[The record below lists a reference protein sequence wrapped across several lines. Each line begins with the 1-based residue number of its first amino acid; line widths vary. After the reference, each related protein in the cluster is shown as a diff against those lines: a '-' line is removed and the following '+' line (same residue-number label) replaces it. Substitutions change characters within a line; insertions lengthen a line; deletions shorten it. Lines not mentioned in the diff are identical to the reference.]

1 MTTIRAGRM
10 LLWATVLLTL
20 GTGIARAQAPLSR
33 DQIAQFLLKAKIT
46 AHHGIPKGVTSPT
59 RLTLSDGTTT
69 HDAVFS
75 AVDLHEPIYHY
86 ANGKIELNF
95 VDSYKYTIAAYQLAQ
110 LLNLEEMMPVTVSRE
125 WDHQNGALSWWLDDE
140 KFDEGQRLKLK
151 AEAPDREEWNREMY
165 RMRVFSQ
172 LVADTDRNVG
182 NVIITNDWKLWMIDF
197 TRAFRRTKDLL
208 APGDIERCDRA
219 LLERMRALT
228 RDQIAAKTKGFIGGA
243 EIDALLSR
251 RDKIVELVNKLVAE
265 KGEAQVL
272 Y

>member
-1 MTTIRAGRM
+1 M
-10 LLWATVLLTL
+10 LPWATVLVALSAST
-20 GTGIARAQAPLSR
+20 AVAQAPLSR
-33 DQIAQFLLKAKIT
+33 EQMTQFLLKAKIT

-69 HDAVFS
+69 HDAAFS
-75 AVDLHEPIYHY
+75 AVDQHEPIYHY
-86 ANGKIELNF
+86 ASGKVELNF
-95 VDSYKYTIAAYQLAQ
+95 VDSYKYTVAAYQLAE
-110 LLNLEEMMPVTVSRE
+110 LLGLEEMMPVTVQRE
-125 WDHQNGALSWWLDDE
+125 WDHQKGSLSWWLDDV

-151 AEAPDREEWNREMY
+151 EEAPDHEAWNRQMY
-165 RMRVFSQ
+165 RMRVFTQ

-197 TRAFRRTKDLL
+197 TRGFRRTKDLL

-243 EIDALLSR
+243 EIDALLGR
-251 RDKIVELVNKLVAE
+251 RDKIVELVARLVAE

>member
-1 MTTIRAGRM
+1 MTTIHARRM
-10 LLWATVLLTL
+10 LPWTALLVALSAST
-20 GTGIARAQAPLSR
+20 AMAQATLSR
-33 DQIAQFLLKAKIT
+33 EQMTQFLLKAKIT
-46 AHHGIPKGVTSPT
+46 GHHGIPTGITSPT
-59 RLTLSDGTTT
+59 RLTLTDGTTT
-69 HDAVFS
+69 HDAAFS
-75 AVDLHEPIYHY
+75 AVDQHESVYHF

-95 VDSYKYTIAAYQLAQ
+95 VDSYKYTVAAYQLAE
-110 LLNLEEMMPVTVSRE
+110 LLGIEDMMPVTVQRE
-125 WDHQNGALSWWLDDE
+125 WEHEKGSLSWYLDDV

-151 AEAPDREEWNREMY
+151 EEAPDHEKWNQQMY
-165 RMRVFSQ
+165 RMRVFTQ

-219 LLERMRALT
+219 LLEKMKALT
-228 RDQIAAKTKGFIGGA
+228 KDQVAAKTKGFLGGA
-243 EIDALLSR
+243 EIDPLLAR